1 MTDAARPRVEAPL
14 PSRSQHTF
22 HIPIMGTSFTIDTP
36 LQVAR
41 YGVSSVV
48 SLVDDVLVEQM
59 RKYHSVREGL
69 PYDEIRSD
77 EEDARAR
84 RITAYL
90 DLLDRLLAGQ
100 VRELQSS
107 PFEEGSEITRY
118 YEMLPETP
126 LKEDYRRMVALP
138 EGPERSR
145 KQEALRTRAVPGTI
159 DVNIMTKIDRTVYR
173 DGKALPPEY
182 SEAMAALRGFG
193 CSGVSSSIVF
203 SAGMN
208 PRLYSYA
215 STFEDFHPDG
225 EGRLKKKITLKVSD
239 YRSAVIQGRFFA
251 KRGLWVSEYRIES
264 GLNCGGHSFPTSG
277 HLMGPILAEFSRNR
291 QDLREMLHK
300 SYAKALSAR
309 GRKVPEEPLEMLLSV
324 QGGIGNVEED
334 QFLLT
339 HYNVDSTGWGSPFLL
354 CPDVVTLDE
363 EHQHK
368 LARAGHGDV
377 WLSGSSPLGLPFWN
391 LRASASEERRRRR
404 ISEKR
409 PGSPCPKG
417 YLKADTEFTEIP
429 TCRAGRAYQKKK
441 LEHLPGE
448 GLTAEQLSVV
458 TGEVLAKSC
467 LCEDLAGAASLK
479 NGTDPDARTAVCPGP
494 NIVYFSELSS
504 LDEMVGHIYGR
515 LSLLEGVDR
524 PHMFIEELKI
534 YVGYL
539 RGEAEKCSLGL
550 SSRQP
555 KYFLEF
561 KENLLQ
567 GIGYYRQLSGE
578 FAEQRGDPFRRD
590 LKALQVE
597 LEEILLP
604 SGD

>member
-1 MTDAARPRVEAPL
+1 
-14 PSRSQHTF
+14 
-22 HIPIMGTSFTIDTP
+22 MGTSFTIDTP

-48 SLVDDVLVEQM
+48 SLVDDILVEQM

-90 DLLDRLLAGQ
+90 NLLDHLLAGQ
-100 VRELQSS
+100 VKRLQAS

-126 LKEDYRRMVALP
+126 LKEDYRRMVTLP
-138 EGPERSR
+138 EGPEKSR
-145 KQEALRTRAVPGTI
+145 KQEALRTSAVPGAI

-173 DGKALPPEY
+173 DGEAMPPEY
-182 SEAMAALRGFG
+182 SEAMAALRGFAR
-193 CSGVSSSIVF
+193 SRVSSSIVF

-215 STFEDFHPDG
+215 STFEDFLPDG
-225 EGRLKKKITLKVSD
+225 EERLRKKITLKVSD
-239 YRSAVIQGRFFA
+239 YRSAVIQGKFLA
-251 KRGLWVSEYRIES
+251 KRGLWVSEYRVES

-277 HLMGPILAEFSRNR
+277 HLTGPILDEFSRNR

-300 SYAKALSAR
+300 PYAKALSAR
-309 GRKVPEEPLEMLLSV
+309 GRRVPEAPLEMLLSV
-324 QGGIGNVEED
+324 QGGIGNAEED

-339 HYNVDSTGWGSPFLL
+339 HYNVDSTGWGTPFLL

-368 LARAGHGDV
+368 LARAGRGDV

-391 LRASASEERRRRR
+391 LRSSASEERRRRR

-417 YLKADTEFTEIP
+417 YLKADTEFTDIP
-429 TCRAGRAYQKKK
+429 ICRAGKAYQKKK
-441 LEHLPGE
+441 LDHLPEE
-448 GLTAEQLSVV
+448 GLTTEQRSVV

-494 NIVYFSELSS
+494 NIIYFSKLSS

-515 LSLLEGVDR
+515 LSLLGDIDR

-534 YVGYL
+534 YIGYL
-539 RGEAEKCSLGL
+539 RGEGEKYFLEL
-550 SSRQP
+550 STRQP

-561 KENLLQ
+561 RKNLLQ
-567 GIGYYRQLSGE
+567 GIEYYRQLAGE
-578 FAEQRGDPFRRD
+578 FIEQKREPFLRD
-590 LKALQVE
+590 LRALQVE
-597 LEEILLP
+597 LEEMSLP
-604 SGD
+604 E

>member
-1 MTDAARPRVEAPL
+1 
-14 PSRSQHTF
+14 
-22 HIPIMGTSFTIDTP
+22 MGTSFTIDTP

-48 SLVDDVLVEQM
+48 SLVDDILVEQM

-90 DLLDRLLAGQ
+90 NLLDHLLAGQ
-100 VRELQSS
+100 VKRLQAS

-126 LKEDYRRMVALP
+126 LKEDYRRMVTLP
-138 EGPERSR
+138 EGPEKSR
-145 KQEALRTRAVPGTI
+145 KQEALRTSAVPGAI

-173 DGKALPPEY
+173 DGEAMPPEY
-182 SEAMAALRGFG
+182 SEAMAALRGFAR
-193 CSGVSSSIVF
+193 SRVSSSIVF

-215 STFEDFHPDG
+215 STFEDFLPDG
-225 EGRLKKKITLKVSD
+225 EERLRKKITLKVSD
-239 YRSAVIQGRFFA
+239 YRSAVIQGKFLA
-251 KRGLWVSEYRIES
+251 KRGLWVSEYRVES

-277 HLMGPILAEFSRNR
+277 HLTGPILDEFSRNR

-300 SYAKALSAR
+300 PYAKALSAR
-309 GRKVPEEPLEMLLSV
+309 GRRVPEAPLEMLLSV
-324 QGGIGNVEED
+324 QGGIGNAEED

-339 HYNVDSTGWGSPFLL
+339 HYNVDSTGWGTPFLL

-368 LARAGHGDV
+368 LARAGRGDV

-391 LRASASEERRRRR
+391 LRSSASEERRRRR

-417 YLKADTEFTEIP
+417 YLKADTEFTDIP
-429 TCRAGRAYQKKK
+429 ICRAGKAYQKKK
-441 LEHLPGE
+441 LDHLPEE
-448 GLTAEQLSVV
+448 GLTTEQRSVV

-479 NGTDPDARTAVCPGP
+479 NGTNPDARTAVCPGP
-494 NIVYFSELSS
+494 NIIYFSKLSS

-515 LSLLEGVDR
+515 LSLLGDIDR

-534 YVGYL
+534 YIGYL
-539 RGEAEKCSLGL
+539 RGEGEKYFLEL
-550 SSRQP
+550 STRQP

-561 KENLLQ
+561 RKNLLQ
-567 GIGYYRQLSGE
+567 GIEYYRQLAGE
-578 FAEQRGDPFRRD
+578 FIEQKREPFLRD
-590 LKALQVE
+590 LRALQVE
-597 LEEILLP
+597 LEEMSLP
-604 SGD
+604 E

>member
-1 MTDAARPRVEAPL
+1 
-14 PSRSQHTF
+14 
-22 HIPIMGTSFTIDTP
+22 MGTSFTIDTP

-59 RKYHSVREGL
+59 RKYHCAREGL

-90 DLLDRLLAGQ
+90 DLLDHLLAGQ
-100 VRELQSS
+100 VRQLQAS
-107 PFEEGSEITRY
+107 PFEEGSEISRY
-118 YEMLPETP
+118 YEMLPEIP
-126 LKEDYRRMVALP
+126 LKEEYRRMSALP
-138 EGPERSR
+138 EGPEKTRM
-145 KQEALRTRAVPGTI
+145 QETLRARAVPGTI
-159 DVNIMTKIDRTVYR
+159 DVNIMTKIDRTLYR

-182 SEAMAALRGFG
+182 CEAMAALRGFAG
-193 CSGVSSSIVF
+193 STVSSSIVF

-215 STFEDFHPDG
+215 STFEDFFPDG
-225 EGRLKKKITLKVSD
+225 EGRLRKKVTLKVSD
-239 YRSAVIQGRFFA
+239 YRSAVIQGKFLA

-264 GLNCGGHSFPTSG
+264 GLNCGGHAFPTSG
-277 HLMGPILAEFSRNR
+277 HLTGPILEEFSGNR
-291 QDLREMLHK
+291 QGLREMLHK
-300 SYAKALSAR
+300 PYAKALTAK
-309 GRKVPEEPLEMLLSV
+309 GRQAPEEPLEMLLSV
-324 QGGIGNVEED
+324 QGGIGDAAEN

-339 HYNVDSTGWGSPFLL
+339 HYGVDSTGWGTPFLL
-354 CPDVVTLDE
+354 CPDVVTLDD

-368 LARAGHGDV
+368 LARAGRGDV

-391 LRASASEERRRRR
+391 LRASASEERRRQR

-409 PGSPCPKG
+409 PGSSCPKG
-417 YLKADTEFTEIP
+417 YLKADTEFTDIP
-429 TCRAGRAYQKKK
+429 ICRAGRAYQKKK
-441 LEHLPGE
+441 LEHLPEE
-448 GLTAEQLSVV
+448 GLTAEQRSVV
-458 TGEVLAKSC
+458 TEEVLAKSC

-494 NIVYFSELSS
+494 NIAYFSKISS
-504 LDEMVGHIYGR
+504 LNEMVGHIYGR
-515 LSLLEGVDR
+515 LSLLAGVDR

-539 RGEAEKCSLGL
+539 RGEAEKYFLELSL
-550 SSRQP
+550 RQP
-555 KYFLEF
+555 KYFQEF
-561 KENLLQ
+561 RKNLLQ
-567 GIGYYRQLSGE
+567 GIEYYRQLAGGFIEEKGE
-578 FAEQRGDPFRRD
+578 PFRRD
-590 LKALQVE
+590 LSALQVE

-604 SGD
+604 E